1 MSSATGEIW
10 IAAPPE
16 RVWSVLTDLGAVSD
30 WNPLVTTSYYLS
42 DTREGIGTS
51 RHCDFPDGGFVKEEA
66 IEWASGDS
74 FRLHTYDG
82 SVPFDNFYVTHDL
95 KADGE
100 GTAVSMAVLFDVKP
114 GVNLEPARAE
124 RQYRDEM
131 LPAILS
137 GLKSFI
143 ETVEA
148 P

>member
-1 MSSATGEIW
+1 
-10 IAAPPE
+10 
-16 RVWSVLTDLGAVSD
+16 
-30 WNPLVTTSYYLS
+30 
-42 DTREGIGTS
+42 
-51 RHCDFPDGGFVKEEA
+51 
-66 IEWASGDS
+66 
-74 FRLHTYDG
+74 
-82 SVPFDNFYVTHDL
+82 L